1 MSVKTLLALDFS
13 TSFRTVALMEIGT
26 RKLLACSSKSTTPVP
41 TSIAGAEGIHFI
53 INELLESAG
62 LSQENV
68 QMLSLGMGPGS
79 YNGVRSTIALAQGWS
94 LSVDI
99 KLAAV
104 STLDALSFQANRLG
118 WIGRH
123 HILVDAQRDEYYHA
137 IYQAVDIYT
146 LPSALGPVQIL
157 PKESLLPLFDENKN
171 VGGPDLS
178 ESFPGIHPL
187 YPMAEDIGLI
197 SLLQNNF
204 IRPENLSPVYL
215 RPTQFA
221 KAKPYRTLRYD
232 Q

>member
-26 RKLLACSSKSTTPVP
+26 RKLLASSSKFTAPVP
-41 TSIAGAEGIHFI
+41 TSTAEAEGIHFI
-53 INELLESAG
+53 INMLLNNAG
-62 LSQENV
+62 LTQENV
-68 QMLSLGMGPGS
+68 QVLSLGIGPGS

-94 LSVDI
+94 LSADI

-137 IYQAVDIYT
+137 VYQAADVYT
-146 LPSALGPVQIL
+146 LPSALEPVQIL
-157 PKESLLPLFDENKN
+157 PKESLLPLFKENEN

-178 ESFPGIHPL
+178 ESFPGIYPL
-187 YPMAEDIGLI
+187 YPLAEDIGLI

-204 IRPENLSPVYL
+204 IQPENLSPIYL

-221 KAKPYRTLRYD
+221 RAKPYRPLPI
-232 Q
+232 

>member
-26 RKLLACSSKSTTPVP
+26 RKLLACSSKFTAPVP
-41 TSIAGAEGIHFI
+41 TSTAEAEGIHFI
-53 INELLESAG
+53 INKLLNNAG
-62 LSQENV
+62 LTQENV
-68 QMLSLGMGPGS
+68 QVLSLGIGPGS

-94 LSVDI
+94 LSADI

-137 IYQAVDIYT
+137 VYQAADVYT
-146 LPSALGPVQIL
+146 LPSALEPVQIL
-157 PKESLLPLFDENKN
+157 PKESLLPLFKENEN

-178 ESFPGIHPL
+178 ESFPGIYPL
-187 YPMAEDIGLI
+187 YPLAEDIGLI

-204 IRPENLSPVYL
+204 IQPENLSPIYL

-221 KAKPYRTLRYD
+221 KAKPYRPLPI
-232 Q
+232 

>member
-41 TSIAGAEGIHFI
+41 TSTAGAEGIHFI

-62 LSQENV
+62 LTQENV

-123 HILVDAQRDEYYHA
+123 HILVDAQRNEYYYA

-221 KAKPYRTLRYD
+221 KAKPYRTLPI
-232 Q
+232 